1 MSYYLFIFQTLGFVE
16 RDLSLPLYV
25 PGEAYSYELLKKL
38 NDKDYEVNIY
48 FALKVFFL

>member
-1 MSYYLFIFQTLGFVE
+1 MSYYYYFQTLGFVE

-25 PGEAYSYELLKKL
+25 PEEAYSYKLLEKL

-48 FALKVFFL
+48 FDL